1 MTKREMRSYLSL
13 IPISAKVRR
22 KQNRLIL
29 LCIIFAVF
37 LVTTVFSYAEIM
49 TAGEAAVMVRKH
61 GRYHIAVSGVSEE
74 EAEQIK
80 TQENVSAAAWFRS
93 FGEDIYEGYLI
104 GDKRVVLY
112 GATQAYIEDIRKY
125 QWEGVYPQ
133 NDREVMLNGIA
144 RERLGVQAGDSVTI
158 HTPAGDFDYTVTGF
172 CVDEWQLYN
181 EKYDGVCAY
190 MNMDALAAICSANGY
205 PDGSGGNDTGDGS
218 AGPVLYV
225 QFVKGTDIKEA
236 VAGLKD
242 QYGLS
247 DANIQEN
254 KITMG
259 MEGASSNQTIN
270 WLYGMAAAVFV
281 MILIAGVLM
290 ISSCMN
296 STVSQRVKFFGM
308 MRCIGAS
315 KEQVMRFVCLEAL
328 NWCKSAIPVGLGIS
342 VVFTWALSEFLQRK
356 VGGEFSDYSFRFSMI
371 GIMSG
376 IWVGIITVLLAAHSP
391 ARRAAGV
398 SPVAAVSGNV
408 QTARKLTRPVH
419 SRVFRVESA
428 LGVYHAAAVKK
439 NLILMSLSF
448 AFTVTLFLVFF
459 AVLDFARKLLPSES
473 DLNPD
478 ISVASIDNTNSLD
491 RNLKAEMVKLPG
503 VTAAFG
509 SAMQFTVPAEI
520 NGMPGSVDLVSYD
533 DYMFQWTKDS
543 VISGDLSKVV
553 GDTDYVFTIFNQD
566 SRLNTGDIIRIGE
579 TDLEIVCVVSEGI
592 GTRECPVVCTEET
605 FRRITGE
612 ENYMVLNVQ
621 LTKDAPEETV
631 DAIRSMIGENE
642 LEDSR
647 EESEVNNSSFWVFRI
662 AAYGFLCIIA
672 LITIFNIM
680 NNISMSV
687 SAKMKQ
693 YGAMRAVGMSIDQM
707 IKMIAMEAATYAA
720 CGLVIGYA
728 GGLYLHRL
736 IMNKLVYAHFGGSWK
751 VPVEPLTII
760 TLIVILSC
768 VAAVRSPARKIRD
781 MAITETINEL

>member
-1 MTKREMRSYLSL
+1 MTKREMKSYLSL

-49 TAGEAAVMVRKH
+49 TAGEAAAMVRKH

-112 GATQAYIEDIRKY
+112 GTTQAYIEDIRKY

-190 MNMDALAAICSANGY
+190 MNMDALAAICGANGY
-205 PDGSGGNDTGDGS
+205 PGGPSGNDTGDGS
-218 AGPVLYV
+218 EGPVLYV
-225 QFVKGTDIKEA
+225 QFAKGTDIKAA

-315 KEQVMRFVCLEAL
+315 KEQVMRFVRLEAL
-328 NWCKSAIPVGLGIS
+328 NWCKGAIPVGLGIS

-391 ARRAAGV
+391 ARRAAEV

-408 QTARKLTRPVH
+408 QTGTKITRPIH

-543 VISGDLSKVV
+543 VVSGDLSKVV

-642 LEDSR
+642 LEDRR